1 MTRVL
6 TIPAFG
12 KLNVVVVGNE
22 EVIQSCTARKDRS
35 LRSAQRSFSC
45 SPELVAISADI
56 EADDAALL
64 TLIRV

>member
-1 MTRVL
+1 MAGVL

-12 KLNVVVVGNE
+12 KLNVVGGNE

-35 LRSAQRSFSC
+35 LRSARRSFSC